1 MDQGIEIW
9 KEINGFDGDYF
20 VSNLG
25 RIKSYK
31 VSSNG
36 KILKSNTNKLGY
48 VYFSLTKN
56 CVLRS
61 FTIHRLVALAFI
73 HNSENKPQVNHI
85 NGIKNCNNKKN
96 LEWCSASENVSHSF
110 KFLGRKGSHT
120 GLLGSKNKQSKK
132 VLQYSKDLK
141 LIKEWDSMAD
151 VYRDLKISTWAI
163 SACCKN
169 IKSFDTAGGFI
180 WRYK

>member
-85 NGIKNCNNKKN
+85 NGIKTDNTVEN
-96 LEWCSASENVSHSF
+96 LEWATMSENMNHA
-110 KFLGRKGSHT
+110 LNT
-120 GLLGSKNKQSKK
+120 GLKTAPKDFNHYNSRFKKEDIINIRESKLSESKLASVYLVNRATIGK
-132 VLQYSKDLK
+132 
-141 LIKEWDSMAD
+141 IKRFER
-151 VYRDLKISTWAI
+151 Y
-163 SACCKN
+163 KN
-169 IKSFDTAGGFI
+169 I
-180 WRYK
+180 